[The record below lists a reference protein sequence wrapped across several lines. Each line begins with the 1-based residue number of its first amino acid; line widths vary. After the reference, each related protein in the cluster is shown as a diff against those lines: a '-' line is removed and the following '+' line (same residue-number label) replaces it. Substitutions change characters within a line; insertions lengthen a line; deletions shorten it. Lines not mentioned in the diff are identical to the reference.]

1 MFRYCKRDILFF
13 TFISIFQFT
22 YNQDILLSYSIQWKE
37 KELYLLNYDKPE
49 IPFLCLKYEN
59 IGKDSIYFY
68 SGTDETENFLNIN
81 YHTGFMINVKIED
94 EWKKIHDSLP
104 DWSEKEYKIYSLN
117 NFSREFM
124 VSQRKSIID
133 SSHSFDTDTDEHYV
147 LDKLTSLL
155 RYQKNLDRDS
165 GNFQLDFFYHPNKK
179 PECIDNARIFKLKES
194 LLKEQLLMKKLMSD
208 SLLREKWHEEK
219 TIRNCMFLKPGE
231 SKYIVYDLTPLFLL
245 KGTYHFIFK
254 PLNLKKLHKNYDYEL
269 MPVIN
274 GFKLYK
280 GTINGLKF
288 TLKIPACN

>member
-1 MFRYCKRDILFF
+1 MFKEKRTTCLFF
-13 TFISIFQFT
+13 VIILSFQFA
-22 YNQDILLSYSIQWKE
+22 YNQDISLSYSIQWKE

-59 IGKDSIYFY
+59 IGKDSIYLY
-68 SGTDETENFLNIN
+68 SGTDEIENFLNIN
-81 YHTGFMINVKIED
+81 YHTGFMINVKIEN

-117 NFSREFM
+117 NYSREFM
-124 VSQRKSIID
+124 VSQRKRIIE
-133 SSHSFDTDTDEHYV
+133 SSHSFDTDEHYV

-165 GNFQLDFFYHPNKK
+165 GNFQLEFFYHPNKK
-179 PECIDNARIFKLKES
+179 PECIDNSRILKLKEA
-194 LLKEQLLMKKLMSD
+194 LLKEQLFMKKLMSD
-208 SLLREKWHEEK
+208 SLLREKWHEEII
-219 TIRNCMFLKPGE
+219 IRNCMFLKPGE

-254 PLNLKKLHKNYDYEL
+254 PLNLRKFHKNYDYEL

-274 GFKLYK
+274 GFKLYNRV
-280 GTINGLKF
+280 INGLKF